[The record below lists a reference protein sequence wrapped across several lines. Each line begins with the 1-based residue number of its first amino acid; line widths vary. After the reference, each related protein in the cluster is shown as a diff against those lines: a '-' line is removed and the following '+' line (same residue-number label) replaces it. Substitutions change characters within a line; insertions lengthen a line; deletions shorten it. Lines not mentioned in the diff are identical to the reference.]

1 MHTCGKAMGDNGHN
15 GKERETRHR
24 EGGHVT
30 QHRHTSEKIMGN
42 TWRQGKTRHSGRR
55 AHHPTKGNM
64 KGQRDTEERTPVKGD
79 RRSRME
85 TIVWWSAGE
94 GKVKMKK

>member
-1 MHTCGKAMGDNGHN
+1 MGYNGHN

-24 EGGHVT
+24 EGGHVI
-30 QHRHTSEKIMGN
+30 QHRKIMET
-42 TWRQGKTRHSGRR
+42 TWRQGKTRHSGR
-55 AHHPTKGNM
+55 HHPTKGNM
-64 KGQRDTEERTPVKGD
+64 KGQWDTEERTPVKGD